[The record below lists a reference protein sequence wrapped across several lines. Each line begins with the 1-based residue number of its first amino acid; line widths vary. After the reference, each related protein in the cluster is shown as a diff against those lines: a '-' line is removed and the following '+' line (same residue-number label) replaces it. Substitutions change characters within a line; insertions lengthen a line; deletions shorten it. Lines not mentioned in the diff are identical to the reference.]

1 MSNKQDPLL
10 LNDASK
16 KLKSALSE
24 FEAILSE
31 NESESSKEER
41 LRREKMLKE
50 IKKLVDTL
58 S

>member
-10 LNDASK
+10 LNDARK